1 MGMDWLYHASSG
13 SCENVNHK
21 WDIPPW
27 TLFPR
32 LFLPLLHTVFGI
44 VAACLCHR
52 ARLSREERFD
62 SDCSKA
68 AESEINGSIGPV
80 RQLRNSVDLQVMATR
95 KRLWHLDYAR
105 VICIAC
111 TVAEHSGGEAYSR
124 KNIAWVQQWVLPYL
138 YIISG
143 MSWMLSGGTLVGYQL
158 RLSAIFLVGLIANF
172 LADWVRAEPFS
183 LDTVYQMAYV
193 PVLML
198 MSLCTFPL
206 RAALRWRRN
215 NPGASA
221 ASWIKAWT
229 IFFAFLMV
237 VPYVFFWVAWPYSSP
252 KCSGPQ
258 RCEVLK
264 ANSVRSEA
272 FLASLPPAGTQLFA
286 CIVCC
291 LAACW
296 AGCSG
301 WLGWILLTECYV
313 FRILIPYN
321 RGPHAVNADLFVFGL
336 VIQKWSLQKHLA
348 TTQVI
353 QEYWPL
359 LVLLLLFLTLPD
371 AMGRCDLHPMSTT
384 WERLRF
390 YVIEFMLIAA
400 FGSGSMNTSDS
411 LGVTGWLGA
420 WALYA
425 YCFHVAWDRLLPR
438 PYGAVLTY
446 ISAIVIF
453 ALRNWSIGR
462 KSGRSD
468 RNDVQ
473 MKNMNPDV
481 EQDAPS
487 PSSSGGHFTV
497 GKAVCDAEGGGHSQN
512 EQATTSLPMESARTR
527 PSTCQSTAM

>member
-1 MGMDWLYHASSG
+1 
-13 SCENVNHK
+13 
-21 WDIPPW
+21 
-27 TLFPR
+27 
-32 LFLPLLHTVFGI
+32 
-44 VAACLCHR
+44 
-52 ARLSREERFD
+52 
-62 SDCSKA
+62 
-68 AESEINGSIGPV
+68 
-80 RQLRNSVDLQVMATR
+80 
-95 KRLWHLDYAR
+95 
-105 VICIAC
+105 
-111 TVAEHSGGEAYSR
+111 
-124 KNIAWVQQWVLPYL
+124 
-138 YIISG
+138 
-143 MSWMLSGGTLVGYQL
+143 
-158 RLSAIFLVGLIANF
+158 
-172 LADWVRAEPFS
+172 
-183 LDTVYQMAYV
+183 
-193 PVLML
+193 
-198 MSLCTFPL
+198 
-206 RAALRWRRN
+206 
-215 NPGASA
+215 
-221 ASWIKAWT
+221 
-229 IFFAFLMV
+229 
-237 VPYVFFWVAWPYSSP
+237 
-252 KCSGPQ
+252 
-258 RCEVLK
+258 
-264 ANSVRSEA
+264 
-272 FLASLPPAGTQLFA
+272 
-286 CIVCC
+286 
-291 LAACW
+291 
-296 AGCSG
+296 
-301 WLGWILLTECYV
+301 
-313 FRILIPYN
+313 
-321 RGPHAVNADLFVFGL
+321 VNADLFVFGL

-481 EQDAPS
+481 EQAASTSEIIAKESAMAANGSVDAPS